1 MPDGARTP
9 RQRSKSDATSVTTV
23 SPSTSAK
30 TVGKVNDSN
39 PHDGVELAKRLHE
52 QVAINAELDAEVR
65 YLQSELLVKNE
76 YLEEL
81 EIEIGRLH
89 LVAAEYSAYRSRMS
103 HRSIDSVIVRMH
115 RLPKIYFP
123 MRSVGR
129 TALVRYSRS
138 KTQTS
143 EVTEL

>member
-1 MPDGARTP
+1 MTA
-9 RQRSKSDATSVTTV
+9 V
-23 SPSTSAK
+23 SSSASAK
-30 TVGKVNDSN
+30 TVGAVNDSG
-39 PHDGVELAKRLHE
+39 PLDGVELAKRLHE

-103 HRSIDSVIVRMH
+103 HRSIDSVIVRMR
-115 RLPKIYFP
+115 RLPRLYFP
-123 MRSVGR
+123 MRTVGR
-129 TALVRYSRS
+129 AALVRYSRS
-138 KTQTS
+138 QAQTS